1 MPSIHRSTSRAAAF
15 LLLALFMGACSDNS
29 SRGSTDSGTPTE
41 PLVDSG
47 DAQTSDVGGVCDT
60 DCIADRLLAIYQ
72 SLEPGCRCAA
82 SDESPLLYSDRIED
96 CARRTDERLSEW
108 VSPRECMARYFSD
121 LEIAAELESWIACR
135 EERIRTRGPCIMALE
150 AGDSCDQCP
159 EFWDGGGDPCTFL
172 DTDNNHF
179 EICLD
184 QMSGRPW
191 E

>member
-1 MPSIHRSTSRAAAF
+1 MRFCTCWILSFAVLVVLSGCQDQEAPAEDADSDTRSDADTTDALPSVDTDTSA
-15 LLLALFMGACSDNS
+15 
-29 SRGSTDSGTPTE
+29 
-41 PLVDSG
+41 
-47 DAQTSDVGGVCDT
+47 VCDS
-60 DCIADRLLAIYQ
+60 DCLADALLVMYQ

-121 LEIAAELESWIACR
+121 PEVGAELLSWIECR
-135 EERIRTRGPCIMALE
+135 QERLRTRGPCIMALE
-150 AGDSCDQCP
+150 AGDSCEQCP

>member
-1 MPSIHRSTSRAAAF
+1 MPRIDRSTSRAVAF
-15 LLLALFMGACSDNS
+15 LLLALVTGACSDNS
-29 SRGSTDSGTPTE
+29 SRGSTDDGTPTE
-41 PLVDSG
+41 PLG
-47 DAQTSDVGGVCDT
+47 DAGAVQTSDGGGECDT
-60 DCIADRLLAIYQ
+60 DCIADRLLAMYQ
-72 SLEPGCRCAA
+72 SSEPGCLCPAFPA
-82 SDESPLLYSDRIED
+82 SATLDSFQIED
-96 CARRTDERLSEW
+96 CASETAELLAEW
-108 VSPRECMARYFSD
+108 VSPRECIAQYFSD
-121 LEIAAELESWIACR
+121 PEIGAELLSWIECR
-135 EERIRTRGPCIMALE
+135 QERIRTRGPCIMALE